1 VKTVDLSIEIK
12 MLREKM
18 ILTGMTKGLTAPE
31 TVQLSQRLDNL
42 LNIRQKRAAIEPL
55 PNINIPKSEEVM
67 ITLG

>member
-1 VKTVDLSIEIK
+1 
-12 MLREKM
+12 
-18 ILTGMTKGLTAPE
+18 MTKGLTAPE

-67 ITLG
+67 ITLV